1 MSVQLLLV
9 PLFFQLRLLQARPRP
24 RSRRRRCSS
33 LQNTVYT
40 VKNIAN
46 NVKITRPTRLNP
58 PASHTQLISDRGT
71 PSSFTVQEST
81 ELSESE
87 SESTFQPPTPPV
99 QPTPPTQPTQN
110 IMATAKP
117 LKPNTYDGEK
127 LDPQTGDIWLAR
139 MTTYLRLTNTAEA
152 DRVEIASS
160 YLKGVAYTWFMN
172 ERATL
177 TTFDLFKSTFRGHF
191 VPQNYKDVAYRRY
204 KALTQ
209 GTLSVTDY
217 SIQLKTL
224 ADQISDLV
232 PSATRDLDFVNGLHY
247 RIKQFIV
254 AQPPIMDEKWSG
266 LVGRALRQEE
276 TLPADYNRV
285 KAAPPS
291 DAAQHGVSRNQNN
304 ARSTGTGRSGNW
316 R

>member
-1 MSVQLLLV
+1 M
-9 PLFFQLRLLQARPRP
+9 
-24 RSRRRRCSS
+24 
-33 LQNTVYT
+33 YT

-58 PASHTQLISDRGT
+58 PASHTQLILDRGT
-71 PSSFTVQEST
+71 PSSFTVQESM
-81 ELSESE
+81 ELLESE

-99 QPTPPTQPTQN
+99 QPMPPTQPTQN

-152 DRVEIASS
+152 DKVDIASS
-160 YLKGVAYTWFMN
+160 HLEGIAYTWFMN
-172 ERATL
+172 EHATL
-177 TTFDLFKSTFRGHF
+177 TTFDLFKSTLRGHF
-191 VPQNYKDVAYRRY
+191 VPQNYKDVAYRHY

-209 GTLSVTDY
+209 GTLSVSDY
-217 SIQLKTL
+217 SIQLKPL

-232 PSATRDLDFVNGLHY
+232 PPATRDLDFVNGLHY

-254 AQPPIMDEKWSG
+254 AQLPIMDEKWSG
-266 LVGRALRQEE
+266 LVGRAFCQEE

-285 KAAPPS
+285 SKSAPPS
-291 DAAQHGVSRNQNN
+291 DNIQHTASRNQTS
-304 ARSTGTGRSGNW
+304 RLSGMGLQAAKN
-316 R
+316 